1 MVLMIHTRIPHSLS
15 GTFGELLWRSFSA
28 CGVDTF
34 VLISGYFGLK
44 PSVKSWVHF
53 LLPPTFYTL
62 ILCTIN
68 KEPFTHYQP
77 WCSWWFVTCYLE
89 LLLIVP
95 FINPIVN
102 DNNKAANIRIIPEMT
117 KEFEEIYSKSEPK
130 CCSSRYNVLSW
141 QGKFGNIYRF
151 MMKLDMNNFVK
162 LTLTS

>member
-1 MVLMIHTRIPHSLS
+1 MANKNLNATRTENNRLANFELLRMLSMLMVLMMHTRIPHTLS

-44 PSVKSWVHF
+44 PSLKSWVHF

-77 WCSWWFVTCYLE
+77 WCSWRFVTCYLE
-89 LLLIVP
+89 LLLKFP
-95 FINPIVN
+95 
-102 DNNKAANIRIIPEMT
+102 T
-117 KEFEEIYSKSEPK
+117 PK
-130 CCSSRYNVLSW
+130 RS
-141 QGKFGNIYRF
+141 G
-151 MMKLDMNNFVK
+151 
-162 LTLTS
+162 